1 MNELIKDL
9 GLLINATLIATPPL
23 LLAALGSCF
32 SERTAGSH
40 SFVPVWQEPC
50 LD

>member
-23 LLAALGSCF
+23 LLAALRRQAN
-32 SERTAGSH
+32 EA
-40 SFVPVWQEPC
+40 W
-50 LD
+50 

>member
-23 LLAALGSCF
+23 L
-32 SERTAGSH
+32 
-40 SFVPVWQEPC
+40 WQHWAPASLSGAEWSTSVSRV
-50 LD
+50 